1 MNKMEKILAFVTN
14 HYILFIVVTV
24 ILVLALIG
32 RLAQKSASKDVI
44 IKTKKEVVNMDNNQN
59 PEQK

>member
-1 MNKMEKILAFVTN
+1 MNKMKKILAFVTN

>member
-1 MNKMEKILAFVTN
+1 MEKILAFVTN
-14 HYILFIVVTV
+14 HYIIFIVITV

>member
-1 MNKMEKILAFVTN
+1 MEKILAFVTN
-14 HYILFIVVTV
+14 HYIIFIVITI

-44 IKTKKEVVNMDNNQN
+44 IKTKKEVVNMDNNQSS
-59 PEQK
+59 EQK

>member
-14 HYILFIVVTV
+14 HYIIFIVITV

>member
-14 HYILFIVVTV
+14 HYIIFIVITI

-44 IKTKKEVVNMDNNQN
+44 IKTKKEVVNMDNNQSS
-59 PEQK
+59 EQK

>member
-1 MNKMEKILAFVTN
+1 MEKILAFVTN
-14 HYILFIVVTV
+14 HYIIFIVITI